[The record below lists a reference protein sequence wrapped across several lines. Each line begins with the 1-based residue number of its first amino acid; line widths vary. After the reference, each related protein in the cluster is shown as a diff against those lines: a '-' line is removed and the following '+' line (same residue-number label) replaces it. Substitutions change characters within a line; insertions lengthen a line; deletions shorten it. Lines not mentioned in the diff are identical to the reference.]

1 MRLIDL
7 AKVFTPG
14 GVFRK
19 TMVFR
24 GRRRTVRQGDGVHL
38 STAGA
43 SIAAT
48 LIIERLR
55 ADHALPRRK
64 R

>member
-14 GVFRK
+14 GVFRN